1 MTLQTRAQQI
11 SAHVDGGQAV
21 GLACSDPVAMT
32 PIGVSGK
39 FPQLF
44 TSISHEIIEQLKSF
58 VGLLLIIIEFTGVYI
73 LSAFLKYF

>member
-44 TSISHEIIEQLKSF
+44 TSISHEPFFSLVHTIFPYQLKIFDSGLISF
-58 VGLLLIIIEFTGVYI
+58 IAIVLC
-73 LSAFLKYF
+73 S